1 MTENRMN
8 DRLDEVLVGIV
19 DDKPTPS
26 QRRRMDILD
35 IRFVELQNHVEKK
48 CRKILKPDMVFSG
61 PVKPWHERVQAYTP
75 LVCWK
80 KATVVMRPVS
90 CVLHWEGV

>member
-1 MTENRMN
+1 MN

-19 DDKPTPS
+19 DDKPPPS

-35 IRFVELQNHVEKK
+35 ILFVELQNHVEKK

-61 PVKPWHERVQAYTP
+61 PIKLWHERVQAYNA
-75 LVCWK
+75 L
-80 KATVVMRPVS
+80 
-90 CVLHWEGV
+90 LHWKRQQW

>member
-1 MTENRMN
+1 MN

-35 IRFVELQNHVEKK
+35 ILFVELQNHVEKK
-48 CRKILKPDMVFSG
+48 CRKILKPDMVFSR
-61 PVKPWHERVQAYTP
+61 PIKLWYESVQAYKV
-75 LVCWK
+75 LFFWE
-80 KATVVMRPVS
+80 KATAATQLIS
-90 CVLHWEGV
+90 CIQH